1 MPRLSREA
9 GLDFFRRKPKLDPQ
23 TAARLPPGQY
33 VTDKWP
39 VLHYGGVPR
48 IPKEKWTLRVL
59 GLIDQEPSTLT
70 WEDLMALPQTKMTE
84 DIHCVTRWS
93 RLGVQF
99 EGVLFID
106 FVKLVRLGPDVTH
119 AMIQAEQGFAANVSL
134 DDLVRPNVMFAHRAD
149 GKDLEPEHGGPVRL
163 VVPHL
168 YFWKSAKWVNGVQF
182 MNRDR
187 PGFWESYGYHMRG
200 DPWVEE
206 RYSE

>member
-99 EGVLFID
+99 E
-106 FVKLVRLGPDVTH
+106 
-119 AMIQAEQGFAANVSL
+119 
-134 DDLVRPNVMFAHRAD
+134 
-149 GKDLEPEHGGPVRL
+149 
-163 VVPHL
+163 
-168 YFWKSAKWVNGVQF
+168 
-182 MNRDR
+182 
-187 PGFWESYGYHMRG
+187 
-200 DPWVEE
+200 VE
-206 RYSE
+206 R